1 MPTTDKILIIKHFS
15 TIGAL
20 LCLSLFLPQASASL
34 DLLAGVEAGIETDT
48 AMTNPDLERT
58 QQILSSQQAESS
70 HAWQNSDTGIAYQ
83 IDIKRSYTYG
93 SYPCLA
99 YNLTI
104 TKGDNQEIK
113 SLDACQH
120 RSGKWISVAPNA
132 MAF

>member
-1 MPTTDKILIIKHFS
+1 MIIKHIS
-15 TIGAL
+15 ATSVL
-20 LCLSLFLPQASASL
+20 LFLSLFLPQAQASL

-58 QQILSSQQAESS
+58 QEILSSQQAETR
-70 HAWQNSDTGIAYQ
+70 HAWQNPDTGIAYQ
-83 IDIKRSYTYG
+83 INIKRSYSYG

-99 YNLTI
+99 YDLI
-104 TKGDNQEIK
+104 IVKGERQNTK

-132 MAF
+132 MTF

>member
-1 MPTTDKILIIKHFS
+1 MKIKHFS
-15 TIGAL
+15 ATGAL
-20 LCLSLFLPQASASL
+20 LFLSLFLPQVQASL

-58 QQILSSQQAESS
+58 QKILSSQQAESS
-70 HAWQNSDTGIAYQ
+70 HAWQNEDTGIAYQ

-99 YNLTI
+99 YDLTI
-104 TKGDNQEIK
+104 IKGDNQDIK

-120 RSGKWISVAPNA
+120 RSGKWISVSPSS
-132 MAF
+132 MAL

>member
-1 MPTTDKILIIKHFS
+1 MIIKHYS
-15 TIGAL
+15 ATGAL
-20 LCLSLFLPQASASL
+20 LFLSLCLPQVHASL

-70 HAWQNSDTGIAYQ
+70 HAWQNTDTGIAYQ
-83 IDIKRSYTYG
+83 IDIKRTYTYG

-99 YNLTI
+99 YDLTI
-104 TKGDNQEIK
+104 IKGENQDIK

-120 RSGKWISVAPNA
+120 RSGKWISVSPNP

>member
-1 MPTTDKILIIKHFS
+1 MIIKHFS
-15 TIGAL
+15 ATSAL
-20 LCLSLFLPQASASL
+20 LFLSLFLPQVQASL

-58 QQILSSQQAESS
+58 QEILSSQQAETS
-70 HAWQNSDTGIAYQ
+70 HAWQNADTGIAYQ
-83 IDIKRSYTYG
+83 INIKRSYTYG

-99 YNLTI
+99 YDLVI
-104 TKGDNQEIK
+104 IKGDLHDTK

>member
-1 MPTTDKILIIKHFS
+1 MLTTEKILITKHFS
-15 TIGAL
+15 TCGVL
-20 LCLSLFLPQASASL
+20 LCLSLFLPQVQASL

-58 QQILSSQQAESS
+58 QQILSSQQDETS
-70 HAWQNSDTGIAYQ
+70 HAWQNDNTGIAYQ

-104 TKGDNQEIK
+104 IKGNEQEIK
-113 SLDACQH
+113 PLDACQH
-120 RSGKWISVAPNA
+120 RSGKWISVSPNV

>member
-1 MPTTDKILIIKHFS
+1 MILIIKHFS
-15 TIGAL
+15 ANSAL
-20 LCLSLFLPQASASL
+20 LFLSLCLPQAQASL

-58 QQILSSQQAESS
+58 QEILSSQQVEIN
-70 HAWQNSDTGIAYQ
+70 HVWQNTDTDIAYQ
-83 IDIKRSYTYG
+83 INIKRSYTYG

-99 YNLTI
+99 YDLTI
-104 TKGDNQEIK
+104 MKGKRQDTK